1 MSSDPGPLSTRS
13 AKLDIIPKGQKSLS
27 KDPDQRAAVC
37 IQRQLLRF
45 GASSAVF
52 GGSASRSRS
61 GGASS
66 SGPPPR
72 DAHGSLDIG
81 EVCLAGYSFEATRLS
96 RLWKK
101 RLFGLFNL

>member
-66 SGPPPR
+66 SGPPPPGMHM
-72 DAHGSLDIG
+72 DPWTSGKFAWLVI
-81 EVCLAGYSFEATRLS
+81 LS
-96 RLWKK
+96 KPPS
-101 RLFGLFNL
+101 

>member
-27 KDPDQRAAVC
+27 KDPDQRAAVY

-66 SGPPPR
+66 PQ

-81 EVCLAGYSFEATRLS
+81 EVCLAGYSFEATRRS

-101 RLFGLFNL
+101 WLFGLFNL

>member
-37 IQRQLLRF
+37 VQRQLLRF

-52 GGSASRSRS
+52 GGSASRSMS
-61 GGASS
+61 G
-66 SGPPPR
+66 

-81 EVCLAGYSFEATRLS
+81 EVCLAGYSFEATRRS

-101 RLFGLFNL
+101 RLFGLF